1 MNVGTQQR
9 DRVAVLAKTNPAGA
23 LELARTIQDP
33 WFRCQA
39 LSFAAEH
46 GPDLRSQKRAI
57 DEAFAAASELSEP
70 NRVVT
75 VSSWPVKALALTG
88 HVSRIGSEVERLL
101 QLISTEPSPVRRAD
115 ALRALLEAVSRAP
128 AAVAVRV
135 AQEFSAA
142 CLAPLMNGKRNRK
155 GESHLEYCLP
165 AIARIDSDLASDLR
179 TRLTALRSE
188 RAPRALR

>member
-1 MNVGTQQR
+1 VGTQQR
-9 DRVAVLAKTNPAGA
+9 DHVAVLARTNPAEA
-23 LELARTIQDP
+23 LELARTIEDP

-46 GPDLRSQKRAI
+46 GPDPRFQLRAI

-70 NRVVT
+70 NRVVS

-88 HVSRIGSEVERLL
+88 HLSRVASEVDRLI

-128 AAVAVRV
+128 ATVAVRV

-142 CLAPLMNGKRNRK
+142 CLAPLKNGQRNPK
-155 GESHLEYCLP
+155 GESHLEDCLP
-165 AIARIDSDLASDLR
+165 AIARIDSDLAWDLR

-188 RAPRALR
+188 RAARALR